1 MSLLQVEGLSRR
13 FGGVQA
19 LSEVSFSVDA
29 GERVAIIGPNG
40 AGKTTLFNCLT
51 GAPPPSSGRVVF
63 DGEEV
68 TMMAP
73 NRRADRGLAR
83 SFQTVN
89 PFGHLTVE
97 ETALIAVNG
106 RRSVRYGVLR
116 RLRGV
121 GEQTEEAHQLIARAG
136 LTEHADERLETL
148 SYGEQRRL
156 DLALTL
162 VGEPSLFLLDEPS
175 AGLTSAESEAIVAMV
190 RELPREVGVVIIDH
204 DMDVVF
210 RLAER
215 ILVLHHGRVI
225 AEGSCEEIK
234 HDPTVRDVYLGG
246 GLAVA

>member
-1 MSLLQVEGLSRR
+1 LLQVEKLSRR

-19 LSEVSFSVDA
+19 LTDVSFSVA
-29 GERVAIIGPNG
+29 TGERLAIIGPNG

-51 GAPPPSSGRVVF
+51 GAPPPSGGRVLF
-63 DGEEV
+63 GGEDV

-73 NRRADRGLAR
+73 NARADRGVAR
-83 SFQTVN
+83 SFQTIS
-89 PFGHLTVE
+89 PFGKLTVE

-106 RRSVRYGVLR
+106 RGSSRYGVLR
-116 RLRGV
+116 RLRGLR
-121 GEQTEEAHQLIARAG
+121 EQTVEAHALIERAG
-136 LTEHADERLETL
+136 LAEQAEEKLERL

-162 VGEPSLFLLDEPS
+162 VGEPRLFLLDEPS
-175 AGLTSAESEAIVAMV
+175 AGLTSAESEAIVGMV
-190 RELPREVGVVIIDH
+190 RSLPQEVAVVIIDH

-210 RLAER
+210 KLAER

-225 AEGSCEEIK
+225 AVGSREEIK
-234 HDPTVRDVYLGG
+234 EDATVRDVYLGG

>member
-1 MSLLQVEGLSRR
+1 MSLLQVNDLSRS

-19 LSEVSFSVDA
+19 LTDVSFSVA
-29 GERVAIIGPNG
+29 PGERLAVIGPNG

-51 GAPPPSSGRVVF
+51 GAPPPSGGRVAF
-63 DGEEV
+63 DGKDV
-68 TMMAP
+68 TMTAP
-73 NRRADRGLAR
+73 NVRADLGLAR

-89 PFGHLTVE
+89 PFGQLTVE

-106 RRSVRYGVLR
+106 RSPSRYGVLR
-116 RLRGV
+116 RLRGIA
-121 GEQTEEAHQLIARAG
+121 EQTKEAHELIERAG
-136 LTEHADERLETL
+136 LSEHAEERLATL

-162 VGEPSLFLLDEPS
+162 VGEPRLFLLDEPS
-175 AGLTSAESEAIVAMV
+175 AGLTSTESEAIVRMV
-190 RELPREVGVVIIDH
+190 RSLPEEVAVVIIDH

-210 RLAER
+210 KLAER

-225 AEGSCEEIK
+225 AEGSREEIK
-234 HDPTVRDVYLGG
+234 HDETVRDVYLGG